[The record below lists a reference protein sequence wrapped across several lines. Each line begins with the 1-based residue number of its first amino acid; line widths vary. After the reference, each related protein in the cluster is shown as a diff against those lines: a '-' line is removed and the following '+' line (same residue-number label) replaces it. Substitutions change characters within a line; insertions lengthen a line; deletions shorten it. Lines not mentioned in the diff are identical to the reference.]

1 MREETMKT
9 KSLRV
14 LIVGGSAK
22 APDLLQSE
30 NTEARSFEFHRVTV
44 GRLEERLQYSREGGP
59 HLILLDISL
68 PEADLMKALSR
79 IRKSGCGVP
88 VLVLPQEI
96 DSCSMVNASFKGTVG
111 TRYAAKFES
120 DPMTQ
125 SLQDALRRKAFQAE
139 LSRLALSDELT
150 GLYNRRGFLIH
161 GSEYMKR
168 ASRLKQHLIVFYA
181 DLDNLKQINDQFGH
195 HEGDLALVKIAEVFK
210 KTFRQSDII
219 SRFGGDEFAALVVDD
234 FRNGVDTITRRL
246 RRNMYD
252 LATNERHYN
261 LSLSFG
267 TAQYLF
273 KSRLT
278 LQKLL
283 DKADQSLYKQKRI
296 RHENPAAGSLM
307 AFPGTMRT
315 EAGTRASTSRTP
327 WLSVPEQRLQRS
339 QIREC

>member
-1 MREETMKT
+1 VPTSAGLST
-9 KSLRV
+9 KPMTTEKILTVKPLKV
-14 LIVGGSAK
+14 LIVGEGSK
-22 APDLLQSE
+22 PPDLLQNE
-30 NTEARSFEFHRVTV
+30 DTETRMFEFRRVSV
-44 GRLEERLQYSREGGP
+44 GRLEEKLQDLRERGP
-59 HLILLDISL
+59 HLILLDFSL
-68 PEADLMKALSR
+68 SEADLMKALSR
-79 IRKSGCGVP
+79 IRESGRGVP
-88 VLVLPQEI
+88 VLVLSKEI
-96 DSCSMVNASFKGTVG
+96 DSCSLVNASFRGTVG
-111 TRYAAKFES
+111 AQYAAKVEKNQVA
-120 DPMTQ
+120 Q
-125 SLQDALRRKAFQAE
+125 SLHDALRRRAFQTE

-161 GSEYMKR
+161 GGEYLKR

-195 HEGDLALVKIAEVFK
+195 HEGDRALVKIADVFK

-246 RRNMYD
+246 RRNMDD
-252 LATNERHYN
+252 LATSERQYN

-278 LQKLL
+278 LQRLL

-296 RHENPAAGSLM
+296 RHENPAVGSLM

-315 EAGTRASTSRTP
+315 
-327 WLSVPEQRLQRS
+327 
-339 QIREC
+339 